1 MTLEERLALVIV
13 AHVAM
18 IRADQA
24 KERAALLDR
33 QTHPAMDALERYAKL
48 HGREPD
54 MDAPG
59 DAAAFGGLIAAAGG
73 ASISPE
79 MVEAVSAAA
88 EESAQ
93 AGLAAANA
101 HRAVSAAMRASGAA
115 EHITTQEWL
124 GVDTETLDRALDAA
138 LEEEGEVTR

>member
-1 MTLEERLALVIV
+1 MALVIG
-13 AHVAM
+13 ANVAM

-33 QTHPAMDALERYAKL
+33 QTHPAMDALERYTKL

-73 ASISPE
+73 AAITAE
-79 MVEAVSAAA
+79 KIEAAAAAA

-93 AGLAAANA
+93 ADQASMAALG
-101 HRAVSAAMRASGAA
+101 AVSAAMDASGAA
-115 EHITTQEWL
+115 KYITAQEWV
-124 GVDTETLDRALDAA
+124 GVDTETFEAALARALKGA
-138 LEEEGEVTR
+138 